1 MDDFITVLKDPVI
14 TVNPEKYNKN
24 SKPEKNGE
32 NFSDYFKS
40 VSDTQN
46 TEVSAEQNKTQEIN
60 NSKVNEKNNNDNDQ
74 NNLKEVKQTNK
85 KNQEIKTEDGSEDK
99 KLLSE
104 VINNFFGN
112 IKEILQ
118 GKKVIDK
125 NSFSIEINNKKIIIS
140 KKDVEKLENIINKI
154 SGKIEALT
162 ELLGKDDVSSDALLK
177 EMFSDISSKIN
188 KVNAVLE
195 KYKTGIKIQLKGNS
209 DNLKNAY
216 FKIENLFSDKKII
229 IPVSESLYSDVNVSK
244 EFSNLKDFESIK
256 DLFSGVKAEK
266 EEIKIKSTDIKKLFS
281 ETKDKAGKFFT
292 KDVNSESMKIFF
304 PESKKANNFS
314 DTHKILKKIVSNE
327 ENEKSK
333 SDLKTISP
341 VNYMISSKKNE
352 DENKNDNIKESS
364 EYKLNDNFK
373 NYYGNAEFIRTSKNE
388 NVKDNIKNTEKE
400 LKNQIKGISSENTQ
414 NIKNINGTVASD
426 IKNLN
431 TQSKT
436 VLNNQNVQNVPAKD
450 FREFIQQRVNN
461 RITENFFNETMK
473 IKVNPP
479 EMGEVNIQIMKS
491 GNSVTINIT
500 TDSDANKF
508 LLSKN
513 LQGLVGNLRDSGFNP
528 VEINVETK
536 SEQDLFA
543 GQKNNGN
550 ENKNNENFYEEN
562 TENEENNFEEILRG
576 EENA

>member
-24 SKPEKNGE
+24 SKAEKNGE

-125 NSFSIEINNKKIIIS
+125 NSFSIEINNKKVIIS

-229 IPVSESLYSDVNVSK
+229 IPVSESFYSDVNVSK
-244 EFSNLKDFESIK
+244 GFSNLKDFESIK

-281 ETKDKAGKFFT
+281 ETKDKAGKFFA

-436 VLNNQNVQNVPAKD
+436 VLNNQNIQNVPAKD

-562 TENEENNFEEILRG
+562 TENEENNFEKILRG

>member
-281 ETKDKAGKFFT
+281 ETKDKAGKFFA

-304 PESKKANNFS
+304 PESKK
-314 DTHKILKKIVSNE
+314 
-327 ENEKSK
+327 
-333 SDLKTISP
+333 
-341 VNYMISSKKNE
+341 
-352 DENKNDNIKESS
+352 
-364 EYKLNDNFK
+364 
-373 NYYGNAEFIRTSKNE
+373 
-388 NVKDNIKNTEKE
+388 
-400 LKNQIKGISSENTQ
+400 
-414 NIKNINGTVASD
+414 
-426 IKNLN
+426 
-431 TQSKT
+431 
-436 VLNNQNVQNVPAKD
+436 
-450 FREFIQQRVNN
+450 VNN
-461 RITENFFNETMK
+461 
-473 IKVNPP
+473 
-479 EMGEVNIQIMKS
+479 
-491 GNSVTINIT
+491 
-500 TDSDANKF
+500 
-508 LLSKN
+508 
-513 LQGLVGNLRDSGFNP
+513 
-528 VEINVETK
+528 
-536 SEQDLFA
+536 
-543 GQKNNGN
+543 
-550 ENKNNENFYEEN
+550 
-562 TENEENNFEEILRG
+562 
-576 EENA
+576 

>member
-24 SKPEKNGE
+24 SKAEKNGE

-281 ETKDKAGKFFT
+281 ETKDKAAKFFT

-373 NYYGNAEFIRTSKNE
+373 NYY
-388 NVKDNIKNTEKE
+388 
-400 LKNQIKGISSENTQ
+400 
-414 NIKNINGTVASD
+414 
-426 IKNLN
+426 
-431 TQSKT
+431 
-436 VLNNQNVQNVPAKD
+436 
-450 FREFIQQRVNN
+450 
-461 RITENFFNETMK
+461 
-473 IKVNPP
+473 
-479 EMGEVNIQIMKS
+479 
-491 GNSVTINIT
+491 
-500 TDSDANKF
+500 
-508 LLSKN
+508 
-513 LQGLVGNLRDSGFNP
+513 
-528 VEINVETK
+528 
-536 SEQDLFA
+536 
-543 GQKNNGN
+543 
-550 ENKNNENFYEEN
+550 
-562 TENEENNFEEILRG
+562 
-576 EENA
+576 